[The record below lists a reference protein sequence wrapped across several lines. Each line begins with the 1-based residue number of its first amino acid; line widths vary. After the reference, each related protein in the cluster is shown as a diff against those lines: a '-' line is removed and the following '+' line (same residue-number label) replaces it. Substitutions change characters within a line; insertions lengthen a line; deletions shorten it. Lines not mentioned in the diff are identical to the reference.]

1 MQSRIQSYLRVVAP
15 TGRDELQV
23 GPFQATFHPK
33 STNPYLNYAIPRD
46 AAEPTQPEVA
56 AREAPIGSGGVGP
69 AWNTSAGP
77 RVEQALLARGFQIEG
92 RLPLMAFGGSD
103 IVKVQPP
110 EGIDLVIPT
119 TDEDLYAMATVQAEA
134 YGEEVPDL
142 GIVAD
147 RRTALDH
154 GSLAMVA
161 RNRHQHRGGR
171 ESFTDSRW
179 VASEI
184 AGIGVIPA
192 QRRRG
197 IATALAQR
205 LAFEL
210 MTRGADLPWLM
221 AAGTANS
228 APTSGR
234 GSSSLARFSHFETE
248 PCSDRCL
255 EARPPSQGWTQGL
268 IAPRASAES
277 APSQRAGA
285 MCRSPGCARS
295 KPSGLSGSAPA

>member
-46 AAEPTQPEVA
+46 AAEPTQQEVVA
-56 AREAPIGSGGVGP
+56 LISAYRQRGRRARLEYVGDL
-69 AWNTSAGP
+69 AP

-103 IVKVQPP
+103 IAKVQPP

-161 RNRHQHRGGR
+161 RNLD
-171 ESFTDSRW
+171 TKI
-179 VASEI
+179 VAAGSSSPIRDGLSEI

-205 LAFEL
+205 LAIEL

-221 AAGTANS
+221 AAGDSEQHAY
-228 APTSGR
+228 
-234 GSSSLARFSHFETE
+234 E
-248 PCSDRCL
+248 
-255 EARPPSQGWTQGL
+255 
-268 IAPRASAES
+268 
-277 APSQRAGA
+277 RAGFVVIGEILHI
-285 MCRSPGCARS
+285 SVLQP
-295 KPSGLSGSAPA
+295 

>member
-1 MQSRIQSYLRVVAP
+1 MGRSSYSVINERSPCNHESKAISHVVAP

-46 AAEPTQPEVA
+46 AAEPTQPEVVA
-56 AREAPIGSGGVGP
+56 LISAYRQRGRRARLEYVGDL
-69 AWNTSAGP
+69 AP

-134 YGEEVPDL
+134 NGKDVPDL

-161 RNRHQHRGGR
+161 RDLDANI
-171 ESFTDSRW
+171 
-179 VASEI
+179 VAAGSSSPIHDGLSEI
-184 AGIGVIPA
+184 AGSERSPHS
-192 QRRRG
+192 
-197 IATALAQR
+197 
-205 LAFEL
+205 
-210 MTRGADLPWLM
+210 
-221 AAGTANS
+221 AAGGL
-228 APTSGR
+228 P
-234 GSSSLARFSHFETE
+234 
-248 PCSDRCL
+248 PP
-255 EARPPSQGWTQGL
+255 RP
-268 IAPRASAES
+268 A
-277 APSQRAGA
+277 
-285 MCRSPGCARS
+285 
-295 KPSGLSGSAPA
+295 SGLRTHGPWC